1 MDSPSQPSFELCAG
15 ENGVDESRRSEAHGI
30 VGGKALMKRVPL
42 VLITKVAALVMLTL
56 GVWSLWEAV
65 AG

>member
-1 MDSPSQPSFELCAG
+1 M
-15 ENGVDESRRSEAHGI
+15 R
-30 VGGKALMKRVPL
+30 KVPL
-42 VLITKVAALVMLTL
+42 RLITQIAALVMLAL

>member
-1 MDSPSQPSFELCAG
+1 VGAVLALWAVAG
-15 ENGVDESRRSEAHGI
+15 LGI

-42 VLITKVAALVMLTL
+42 ALITKIAAMLMAAL

-65 AG
+65 A

>member
-1 MDSPSQPSFELCAG
+1 
-15 ENGVDESRRSEAHGI
+15 
-30 VGGKALMKRVPL
+30 MKRVPL
-42 VLITKVAALVMLTL
+42 ALITKVAALLMIAL